1 MKFPA
6 MEEELSTKERNELPD
21 SAFGLP
27 NDRKYPLTDAA
38 HVRSAIS
45 YFYKCPE
52 KKKPQL
58 ATRIEKAAKEFSVD
72 IGENAEIQKYLVKI
86 SNEAIESL
94 LSTMEEYIDFSNHID
109 TVVESSMMKRYVDCV
124 EETTRLVCQNICKQ
138 ISDIYDHMNRSIH
151 SISGIYA
158 KNPKVILSRA
168 FDEYLT
174 AISLTESAMQ
184 TIVQMMH
191 RIDPKCEN
199 PTDGHLWIDTIF
211 SLMDLDDAI
220 ADTSLKENL
229 NMIVG
234 KIASLSNYSIES
246 LAQLSDQVLS
256 KYEFDEK
263 IRRAMQTLRSDHYIV
278 SIYNICDHMSEV
290 YGDAKLPHWSLE
302 LKNRTELNCKV
313 KLIADTL
320 HWIKKCLGILQ
331 TSIVKIS
338 NKVLLVGNA

>member
-27 NDRKYPLTDAA
+27 NERKYPLTDAA

-86 SNEAIESL
+86 SNEVVESL

-109 TVVESSMMKRYVDCV
+109 TVVESSMMKRYVECV
-124 EETTRLVCQNICKQ
+124 EETARLSCQNTCKQ
-138 ISDIYDHMNRSIH
+138 ISDIYDQMNRSIH

-158 KNPKVILSRA
+158 KNPKVVLSRA
-168 FDEYLT
+168 FDDYLT

-191 RIDPKCEN
+191 RIDPKSEI
-199 PTDGHLWIDTIF
+199 P
-211 SLMDLDDAI
+211 SELMDLDDVVS
-220 ADTSLKENL
+220 DTSLKEDL
-229 NMIVG
+229 NMTVG

-246 LAQLSDQVLS
+246 LTQLSDQVLS

-263 IRRAMQTLRSDHYIV
+263 IKRAIQTLRSDHYVV
-278 SIYNICDHMSEV
+278 SIYNICDHMIEV
-290 YGDAKLPHWSLE
+290 YGDEKLPHWSLE
-302 LKNRTELNCKV
+302 LKNRTELNCKARQA
-313 KLIADTL
+313 ADTL
-320 HWIKKCLGILQ
+320 HWIKECLGILQ

>member
-6 MEEELSTKERNELPD
+6 MEEELSTKERNGLPD

-58 ATRIEKAAKEFSVD
+58 ATRIEQAAKEFSVD
-72 IGENAEIQKYLVKI
+72 IGENAEIQKYLTKI
-86 SNEAIESL
+86 SNEAVESL
-94 LSTMEEYIDFSNHID
+94 LSTMEEYIDFSIHID
-109 TVVESSMMKRYVDCV
+109 TVVESSMMKRYVNCV
-124 EETTRLVCQNICKQ
+124 EETARLACQNICKQ

-158 KNPKVILSRA
+158 KNPRVILSRA
-168 FDEYLT
+168 FDDYLT

-191 RIDPKCEN
+191 RIDPKCEI
-199 PTDGHLWIDTIF
+199 P
-211 SLMDLDDAI
+211 SELMDLDDMV
-220 ADTSLKENL
+220 ADTSLKEDL
-229 NMIVG
+229 SMTVG

-246 LAQLSDQVLS
+246 LTQLSDEVLS

-263 IRRAMQTLRSDHYIV
+263 IKRAMQTLRSDHYVV
-278 SIYNICDHMSEV
+278 SIYKICDHMTEV
-290 YGDAKLPHWSLE
+290 YGDEKLPHWSLE

-320 HWIKKCLGILQ
+320 HWIKECLGILQ